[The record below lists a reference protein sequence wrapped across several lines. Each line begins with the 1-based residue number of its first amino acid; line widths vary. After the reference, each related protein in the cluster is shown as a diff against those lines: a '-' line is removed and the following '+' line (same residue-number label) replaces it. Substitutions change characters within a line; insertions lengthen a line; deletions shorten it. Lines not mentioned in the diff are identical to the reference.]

1 MATQETNLNEYLEEQ
16 GIHAHETDLAEMI
29 VQLADDMPSHIV
41 VPAIHRNRS
50 EVRGIFL
57 DRMEDAPATSPTTR
71 RS

>member
-1 MATQETNLNEYLEEQ
+1 
-16 GIHAHETDLAEMI
+16 MI

-57 DRMEDAPATSPTTR
+57 DRMEDAPRDLSDDPDRADR
-71 RS
+71 RGTLPPA